1 MNRPRAPHTS
11 AAHLSRV
18 AAVGAC
24 LALATGSTGCAVA
37 SATAGAAISVTGA
50 VVSTGIGLTSKA
62 IGAGIDAASSP
73 SGGSDHSG
81 IVVRERIG
89 DAPADATNPSIATT
103 ACRPATGDA
112 PPPPGQPACR

>member
-1 MNRPRAPHTS
+1 MNRPCAPHTS
-11 AAHLSRV
+11 AAHLTRA

-24 LALATGSTGCAVA
+24 LALAISSTGCAVA

-50 VVSTGIGLTSKA
+50 VVSTGIGLTGKA

-73 SGGSDHSG
+73 SGSDRSG
-81 IVVRERIG
+81 IVVRERIS
-89 DAPADATNPSIATT
+89 DAPADATNHSAAAT